1 MVRVD
6 NRPSFLASIGTDSE
20 QRAGR
25 IVKTLSISVRFSP
38 YALAPLADD
47 ASALMTA
54 SALATVA
61 TFCIAKWIEAHSGG
75 SASRLIAGVS
85 SIAYGRLGRGVRRE
99 NVLDTTTF
107 AFRDAGSLT
116 GPPSQSA
123 RRGITL
129 AAASIGDAW
138 LQVANLI
145 LTRGTPSSFGGLPLL
160 ECDLVTLDVQY
171 PNPDDPIIAQHA
183 SQEWLG
189 WMRSNFSD
197 YRRVRELG
205 DARSYASRLFDYMG
219 SGRNQIVAVIETLRR
234 DAHASYATITTL
246 EPLTDVTYIP
256 CVSLLDFWLRSGSLE
271 LVVYAHSIDFGKKG
285 FANLVQLAELQRD
298 VARELNA
305 PVGPLVMIVK
315 SATIYQTELTLM
327 REVIAS
333 AERASEQTTS
343 AR

>member
-1 MVRVD
+1 V
-6 NRPSFLASIGTDSE
+6 
-20 QRAGR
+20 
-25 IVKTLSISVRFSP
+25 
-38 YALAPLADD
+38 
-47 ASALMTA
+47 
-54 SALATVA
+54 
-61 TFCIAKWIEAHSGG
+61 
-75 SASRLIAGVS
+75 
-85 SIAYGRLGRGVRRE
+85 
-99 NVLDTTTF
+99 
-107 AFRDAGSLT
+107 
-116 GPPSQSA
+116 
-123 RRGITL
+123 TL

-171 PNPDDPIIAQHA
+171 PSPDDPIIARHA
-183 SQEWLG
+183 SQEHLA
-189 WMRSNFSD
+189 WMRSNFTDPS
-197 YRRVRELG
+197 RVKELG

-219 SGRNQIVAVIETLRR
+219 AGRNQIAAVIETLRR

-305 PVGPLVMIVK
+305 PPGPLVMIVK
-315 SATIYQTELTLM
+315 SATIYQTELSLM
-327 REVIAS
+327 REVISSAQQAAKEAS
-333 AERASEQTTS
+333 AGE
-343 AR
+343 

>member
-1 MVRVD
+1 M
-6 NRPSFLASIGTDSE
+6 
-20 QRAGR
+20 
-25 IVKTLSISVRFSP
+25 
-38 YALAPLADD
+38 
-47 ASALMTA
+47 
-54 SALATVA
+54 
-61 TFCIAKWIEAHSGG
+61 
-75 SASRLIAGVS
+75 
-85 SIAYGRLGRGVRRE
+85 
-99 NVLDTTTF
+99 
-107 AFRDAGSLT
+107 
-116 GPPSQSA
+116 
-123 RRGITL
+123 TL

-171 PNPDDPIIAQHA
+171 PSPDDPIIARHA
-183 SQEWLG
+183 SQDWLA
-189 WMRSNFSD
+189 WMRSNFTDPS
-197 YRRVRELG
+197 RVKELG

-219 SGRNQIVAVIETLRR
+219 AGRNQIAAVIETLRR

-305 PVGPLVMIVK
+305 PPGPLVMIVK
-315 SATIYQTELTLM
+315 SATIYQTELSLM
-327 REVIAS
+327 REVISSAQQAAKEAAS
-333 AERASEQTTS
+333 AGE
-343 AR
+343 